1 METESWAN
9 LVLRLDQGLYNGK
22 RNFRIVFLIFEKKIL
37 NINVIESKYRHTEFY
52 HKPFLE
58 LENIFKNVR
67 QYSLISEL
75 GLIDVSR
82 VFLFSRC
89 RNGTF
94 PLRNYSD
101 TTLLSI
107 SNYAFNP
114 TPIS

>member
-101 TTLLSI
+101 TTLLS
-107 SNYAFNP
+107 
-114 TPIS
+114 